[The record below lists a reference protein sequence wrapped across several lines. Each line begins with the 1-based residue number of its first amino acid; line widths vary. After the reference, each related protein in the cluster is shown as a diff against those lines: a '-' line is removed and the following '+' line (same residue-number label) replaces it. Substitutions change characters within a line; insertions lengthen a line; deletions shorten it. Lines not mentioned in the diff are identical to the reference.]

1 MPSICVLG
9 GGFCGLATALL
20 LARDG
25 HDVTLLERDA
35 APVPDSPE
43 AAWEAWQRS
52 GVAQFNQAHFMQ
64 ALGRRVLDAE
74 LPDVRDAFVA
84 AGAVR
89 VDPLARM
96 PPTIADRAPRPGDD
110 GLATITGRRPV
121 LEQVLARMAEEQPG
135 LTVRRGAT
143 ASALT
148 TRPMN
153 GAPHVTGV
161 VTDTGDTVATDLVVD
176 AMGRGSRLP
185 RMLADAGTPPAP
197 EEAED
202 CGFIYYT
209 RFFRGSGAPELRAP
223 LLTPLGSFSILTLPA
238 DCNTWSVTV
247 YVASGDQPLKRMRH
261 AEAWTAVLRACPL
274 HAHWLDGDP
283 ITGVLPMGGVVDRYR
298 EPVPAATG
306 VASVADACACTNPSL
321 GRGMALGLAHA
332 ARLRDVVREQLEDP
346 RGFAEA
352 WREATESE
360 LAPWYRATVATDRA
374 RLAEIEA
381 LRAGRAPEPPR
392 DPAAIMRAAL
402 PAAMGRD
409 ADVFRAGMEIMGCLT
424 LPQEVFSRSGLA
436 ERVLALASERN
447 GAPRPGPDRE
457 QLLRLVA

>member
-1 MPSICVLG
+1 MPSICV
-9 GGFCGLATALL
+9 
-20 LARDG
+20 
-25 HDVTLLERDA
+25 LERDA

-43 AAWEAWQRS
+43 AAWEAWQRN
-52 GVAQFNQAHFMQ
+52 GVAQFNQAHFLQ
-64 ALGRRVLDAE
+64 ALGARVLDAE
-74 LPDVRDAFVA
+74 LPDVRDAFVG

-89 VDPLARM
+89 VDPLTRL
-96 PPTIADRAPRPGDD
+96 PPSIADREPRARD
-110 GLATITGRRPV
+110 GALTTITGRRPV
-121 LEQVLARMAEEQPG
+121 LEQVIARAADEQPG
-135 LTVRRGAT
+135 LTVRRGT
-143 ASALT
+143 IASALT

-161 VTDTGDTVATDLVVD
+161 RTDTGETIAADLVVD
-176 AMGRGSRLP
+176 AMGRSSRLP
-185 RMLADAGTPPAP
+185 RLLIDAGTQPAP

-209 RFFRGSGAPELRAP
+209 RFFRGPATPELRAP
-223 LLTPLGSFSILTLPA
+223 LLTPLGSFSVLTLPG
-238 DCNTWSVTV
+238 DCKTWSVTV
-247 YVASGDQPLKRMRH
+247 YVASGDRPLKRIRH
-261 AEAWTAVLRACPL
+261 AEAWMAVLRACPL

-283 ITGVLPMGGVVDRYR
+283 ITEVLPMGGVVDRYR
-298 EPVPAATG
+298 DPVPAATG

-332 ARLRDVVREQLEDP
+332 ARLRDVVRERIEDP

-381 LRAGRAPEPPR
+381 LRAGRAPAPPH
-392 DPAAIMRAAL
+392 DPAGMLRAAL

-409 ADVFRAGMEIMGCLT
+409 ADIFRAGMEIMGCLT
-424 LPQEVFSRSGLA
+424 LPQEVFARPGVA
-436 ERVLALASERN
+436 ERVLALASEQN
-447 GAPRPGPDRE
+447 GVLRPGPDRE
-457 QLLRLVA
+457 QLLQLVA

>member
-1 MPSICVLG
+1 
-9 GGFCGLATALL
+9 
-20 LARDG
+20 
-25 HDVTLLERDA
+25 
-35 APVPDSPE
+35 
-43 AAWEAWQRS
+43 
-52 GVAQFNQAHFMQ
+52 
-64 ALGRRVLDAE
+64 
-74 LPDVRDAFVA
+74 
-84 AGAVR
+84 
-89 VDPLARM
+89 
-96 PPTIADRAPRPGDD
+96 
-110 GLATITGRRPV
+110 
-121 LEQVLARMAEEQPG
+121 
-135 LTVRRGAT
+135 
-143 ASALT
+143 
-148 TRPMN
+148 
-153 GAPHVTGV
+153 
-161 VTDTGDTVATDLVVD
+161 
-176 AMGRGSRLP
+176 
-185 RMLADAGTPPAP
+185 
-197 EEAED
+197 
-202 CGFIYYT
+202 
-209 RFFRGSGAPELRAP
+209 
-223 LLTPLGSFSILTLPA
+223 
-238 DCNTWSVTV
+238 
-247 YVASGDQPLKRMRH
+247 MRH

-332 ARLRDVVREQLEDP
+332 ARLRDVVREQLEEP

-352 WREATESE
+352 WREATERE